1 MPYNVRLP
9 NGRIVENIP
18 DDLSQDVV
26 KQRIFS
32 AFPELA
38 PKPETGFLANV
49 KAGTQGLLGDF
60 GAIGAVANVPG
71 AEEFAAK
78 QREKAAQTA
87 TIADFSD
94 KPFEYVKG
102 LAGRSI
108 PYMVAPVV
116 AAALAPEALV
126 AGTAAGLSLSAAELA
141 AGTAGATQFFGSNIT
156 RQLEG
161 GKSAK
166 DVDIAPALAAAP
178 FQAAL
183 DVFGLKYIPGLR
195 GIFGKAGIELS
206 EKEAEQIVK
215 NGITAGIANKFREYG
230 PVAIKTAGAE
240 GFTEAGQAVLERAQ
254 AGLTIADPEARKE
267 YFDNFVGGA
276 VLGGALSVPGYA
288 IEKSRANQQQ
298 ATQVAQ
304 AAEEARKQKTLATG
318 TAQQQ
323 EMFGTENAGFRLP
336 SEPYRAAEE
345 KEAGQQNRLLQ
356 ITEMRGQFD
365 VLEREMGRLKQQ
377 YETPDISPEQKQ
389 AILTRADEL
398 NTARTDLESQIKKLS
413 KGVEGVERAGAAPEP
428 EQRGL
433 DFDMPAMP
441 RQKTGEGT
449 VLGEKEAQAPGLT
462 PEQADMF
469 REERVKSI
477 QARLNA
483 GQMVT
488 PADTAFLRMTKAE
501 QQAEIAARP
510 TPELYKPE
518 IAAQP
523 TSELYVP
530 EAQPEFQL
538 GQQYTQPAPAVA
550 PAAKARPI
558 TEADFK
564 AMGVAS
570 TNKKLRAAIL
580 GKDLTDP
587 AQRAEVQDTL
597 TDFANNPNRSASI
610 IAKVNNFLS
619 SPTFMDQGEFD
630 FNPPTE
636 PSVKEAEETTDVVES
651 TEPIATANEPSVP
664 VVEQQGA
671 TPAAGIEAPV
681 TGGMGAAPAVTGGP
695 DVGTEAQPPALEETP
710 APAAPAAQDGL
721 FDVKDATKQLM
732 DATGLPFSVAR
743 NLVDTNKNNF
753 DLIDQPTIDSLIAQ
767 TKKPAKKAA
776 KAVEPALTYTP
787 EERKAAESIASK
799 FNGKVIWQDK
809 GLSLVQGF
817 SSATGQPVY
826 MPTKGNQYVSKD
838 IESTLP
844 AGFLTPEEQTRLT
857 KAKKEIENEGKKQH
871 ARNPFPSFAKGN
883 VTVSAG
889 MPKEIA
895 GIIEGWVNLLGIKAN
910 IYITTIDDARVDQDK
925 YTGEFRAIGSSLLN
939 PNAVGT
945 ARKVSDGNYYIT
957 FTGSTSKTSMLETLA
972 HELGHVHE
980 KEVYRNASPELK
992 SSIRNEFDKWLI
1004 ARKGETARQFVN
1016 ALRAKTGAK
1025 QTILHNETGSAEELS
1040 NYWRGFDEWYAD
1052 QVSRWA
1058 TTSEKPISIVE
1069 KFFSR
1074 LGKALRSFFS
1084 KIQNSQ
1090 YLPNETFKQYLETM
1104 HASPEPIVDLA
1115 QGVEGPLAMLRT
1127 TVSESFQKWFGNSVV
1142 RNANGTPKVMYH
1154 GTAQDIEA
1162 FRPKQA
1168 GAIFVTDDPKFADD
1182 YTFMSEDYMAREIL
1196 FSLPAKKIEALSNKA
1211 KAIAKKNGTNSQDE
1225 LDVLLRDM
1233 LPTRRNILPIYVSA
1247 QKPFDYENPEHITE
1261 LSKQISLMGEDR
1273 ADVMRGIWNVIES
1286 PRVQNAIK
1294 AAGFDGFYMYENG
1307 RKNLAVYEPSQI
1319 KSVFNKGTY
1328 DPADSRISYKL
1339 KTAGAE
1345 NLTAEGQ
1352 KAVELN
1358 DRMKG
1363 IANEPEQD
1371 ADKSLVDRI
1380 TLKAQSAKNIPMQFR
1395 QAVVDKAAPVREQLT
1410 NKFNNKVTDSLGEIR
1425 GDIYEAQAQEAAGVA
1440 DQLMQRGGIRIGK
1453 DGLVEVYDRV
1463 DDSGA
1468 ITLDRVFTTIVSD
1481 LGNKLGSS
1489 KQALT
1494 LAHRAFI
1501 AQRANE
1507 LKKNNAVINAQA
1519 DAAEAKGN
1527 KAAAKKLRDQIVG
1540 VRASQEEID
1549 AGLEAMNSFPELRTA
1564 FTVFTKF
1571 NDGIIDFLRDTGRIT
1586 PAQVQEWKE
1595 NIGYVPWTRVEEES
1609 NKLEVSGNLR
1619 TGLVHLSKLPQL
1631 DKEGSSKEIRNVLD
1645 NMVGHTVW
1653 AVKSGLKNRAA
1664 TKTLEQLPS
1673 ANELK
1678 TQAQVDTELKNNK
1691 DRVVFTYKNGERTAY
1706 LLDNPEDMAA
1716 FSSVIDTVG
1725 PVLGFFKASSD
1736 MLRGF
1741 ITHMPTFALSQLSQ
1755 DTMRAMLLS
1764 GVRHPFAVPSKV
1776 MKNFYRALSGNVP
1789 EIEALGITGAY
1800 DAMPDH
1806 VIQRARERHGI
1817 SEKNLWHKAWGK
1829 LEQFSL
1835 AADMAVRA
1843 AIYEQTIAETKSPSM
1858 PEGDRVL
1865 AFHRA
1870 KEYINFKR
1878 SGNGQAV
1885 RMLRHVVPFM
1895 NAYIQ
1900 GMDVL
1905 YRTIQGKGISTADK
1919 KTAILLFATTGAKI
1933 AALSTLYAM
1942 LMGDDDDYKGMDEYE
1957 RDKNFL
1963 IPGTNLKI
1971 PVAPEVG
1978 FLFKVIPERM
1988 YQYISREGTDRPV
2001 DNTTF
2006 LRGMR
2011 DAAISAYGGVNLA
2024 PQLVK
2029 PLIEV
2034 MTNHSFFTGNPIV
2047 GVGMPKEAVLQ
2058 FRENTSELA
2067 KLAGHVGL
2075 SPMKVDY
2082 LMRAYLG
2089 TTGGVLLSVTDAIA
2103 DPNRMGK
2110 PIGRMPLLSTFIND
2124 PSGRG
2129 YKSEFYTFREDV
2141 DRVVESVNMFKR
2153 EGRIEEL
2160 KEYLT
2165 EDKMKLYAMKGIVGK
2180 VEDYLSVL
2188 RRHRNIVAND
2198 PDMSGEEKRAKVDEI
2213 IATEKNLLMAYNLP
2227 RMKVMAGM

>member
-1 MPYNVRLP
+1 MATRYEQIIANVQSMVNQGAP
-9 NGRIVENIP
+9 
-18 DDLSQDVV
+18 SQDIDGYLSVEGL
-26 KQRIFS
+26 S
-32 AFPELA
+32 ASQFKKLA
-38 PKPETGFLANV
+38 
-49 KAGTQGLLGDF
+49 AGPT
-60 GAIGAVANVPG
+60 IGGQTKEFFKGIVPG
-71 AEEFAAK
+71 AVGLGE
-78 QREKAAQTA
+78 TA
-87 TIADFSD
+87 VT
-94 KPFEYVKG
+94 G
-102 LAGRSI
+102 
-108 PYMVAPVV
+108 
-116 AAALAPEALV
+116 AAALLPEEMEQGV
-126 AGTAAGLSLSAAELA
+126 
-141 AGTAGATQFFGSNIT
+141 
-156 RQLEG
+156 R
-161 GKSAK
+161 
-166 DVDIAPALAAAP
+166 
-178 FQAAL
+178 
-183 DVFGLKYIPGLR
+183 KYVG
-195 GIFGKAGIELS
+195 E
-206 EKEAEQIVK
+206 
-215 NGITAGIANKFREYG
+215 
-230 PVAIKTAGAE
+230 KTAGVKKAFAPE
-240 GFTEAGQAVLERAQ
+240 LGYEDTVGRKLGEAFGSTVPFFALGPLGAAGRAVG
-254 AGLTIADPEARKE
+254 AGVGVAAGAGEAR
-267 YFDNFVGGA
+267 
-276 VLGGALSVPGYA
+276 
-288 IEKSRANQQQ
+288 
-298 ATQVAQ
+298 Q
-304 AAEEARKQKTLATG
+304 AAEAAGVTGEERG
-318 TAQQQ
+318 TATLLGAPTGLLDILAPQIKGFKSVLTTAAARGGVEGLTEAAQKVAQNLIAKGVYNPEQPIVVGAGEEGAYGAGVGALASLIVDMTLGRRTRGAGVTQPTTGAQAPGAPIPATAQQ

-336 SEPYRAAEE
+336 PESYRAAEE
-345 KEAGQQNRLLQ
+345 KEAGQQNRLFQ
-356 ITEMRGQFD
+356 TTEMRGQFD

-389 AILTRADEL
+389 AILARADEL
-398 NTARTDLESQIKKLS
+398 NVARTDLESQIKKLS
-413 KGVEGVERAGAAPEP
+413 KGVEGAERAGAAPEP

-433 DFDMPAMP
+433 DFGMPEMP
-441 RQKTGEGT
+441 RQKTGEGV
-449 VLGEKEAQAPGLT
+449 VLGGKEAQAPGLT

-477 QARLNA
+477 QERLNA

-538 GQQYTQPAPAVA
+538 GQQYVQPAPAVA
-550 PAAKARPI
+550 PTVKARPI

-619 SPTFMDQGEFD
+619 SPTFMDQGAFD

-636 PSVKEAEETTDVVES
+636 PSVKKAEETTDVVES
-651 TEPIATANEPSVP
+651 TEPIAATSEPSVP
-664 VVEQQGA
+664 VVEQQGI
-671 TPAAGIEAPV
+671 TPTAGIEAPV
-681 TGGMGAAPAVTGGP
+681 AGGMGVAPAVTGGAA
-695 DVGTEAQPPALEETP
+695 VGTETQPVTLEEAPATP
-710 APAAPAAQDGL
+710 APAPAPTAQDGL

-743 NLVDTNKNNF
+743 NLIDTNKNNF
-753 DLIDQPTIDSLIAQ
+753 DLIDQPTLDSLIAQ

-787 EERKAAESIASK
+787 EERKTAESIASK
-799 FNGKVIWQDK
+799 FNGKIVWQNK

-817 SSATGQPVY
+817 SGATGQPVY

-838 IESTLP
+838 IETTLP
-844 AGFLTPEEQTRLT
+844 TGFLTPDEQATLT
-857 KAKKEIENEGKKQH
+857 KAKKEIENEGKKRH
-871 ARNPFPSFAKGN
+871 ARTPFPSFDKGN

-889 MPKEIA
+889 VPKEIA
-895 GIIEGWVNLLGIKAN
+895 GIIEGWVNLLGMKTN

-972 HELGHVHE
+972 HELGHIHE

-1058 TTSEKPISIVE
+1058 TTSDKPISIVE

-1084 KIQNSQ
+1084 KVQNSQ
-1090 YLPNETFKQYLETM
+1090 YLANETFKQYLETV
-1104 HASPEPIVDLA
+1104 HASPEPIVNLTQD
-1115 QGVEGPLAMLRT
+1115 VTGPKAMLRT

-1142 RNANGTPKVMYH
+1142 QNANGTPKVMYH

-1168 GAIFVTDDPKFADD
+1168 GAIFVTGDPKFAES
-1182 YTFMSEDYMAREIL
+1182 FSGLSEDYMIREVLSKMPKEQREDL
-1196 FSLPAKKIEALSNKA
+1196 FRKADKIAE
-1211 KAIAKKNGTNSQDE
+1211 KNGTSGNDE
-1225 LDVLLRDM
+1225 LNNLVRQM
-1233 LPTRRNILPIYVSA
+1233 LPSSANILPVYVSA
-1247 QKPFDYENPEHITE
+1247 QKPFDYENSEHITE
-1261 LSKQISLMGEDR
+1261 LSKQIPLMGEDR
-1273 ADVMRGIWNVIES
+1273 ADIMRGSWGAIES
-1286 PRVQNAIK
+1286 KRIQDAIK
-1294 AAGFDGFYMYENG
+1294 TAGFDGFYIREG
-1307 RKNLAVYEPSQI
+1307 GTKNLAVYEPSQI

-1339 KTAGAE
+1339 KATEAE
-1345 NLTAEGQ
+1345 NITAEGQ
-1352 KAVELN
+1352 KAIELN

-1410 NKFNNKVTDSLGEIR
+1410 TKFNNKVTDSLGEIR

-1481 LGNKLGSS
+1481 LGTKLGSS

-1507 LKKNNAVINAQA
+1507 LNKNNAAIRAQA

-1527 KAAAKKLRDQIVG
+1527 KVAAKKLRDQIVG

-1549 AGLEAMNSFPELRTA
+1549 AGLEAMDSFPELRTA

-1571 NDGIIDFLRDTGRIT
+1571 NNGIIDFLRDTGRIT

-1678 TQAQVDTELKNNK
+1678 TQDQVDTELKNNK

-1725 PVLGFFKASSD
+1725 PVLGAFKASSD

-1741 ITHMPTFALSQLSQ
+1741 ITRMPTFALSQLSQ

-1764 GVRHPFAVPSKV
+1764 GVRHPFAIPSKV

-1817 SEKNLWHKAWGK
+1817 SEKNLWHKAWSK

-1885 RMLRHVVPFM
+1885 RILRHVVPFM

-2011 DAAISAYGGVNLA
+2011 DAAVSAYGGVNLA

-2029 PLIEV
+2029 PLVEV

-2047 GVGMPKEAVLQ
+2047 GVGMPRDAVLQ

-2067 KLAGHVGL
+2067 KLAAHVGL

-2103 DPNRMGK
+2103 DPNRMSK

-2227 RMKVMAGM
+2227 KMKVMAGM

>member
-1 MPYNVRLP
+1 MATRYEQIIANVQSMVNQGAP
-9 NGRIVENIP
+9 
-18 DDLSQDVV
+18 SQDIDGYLSVEGL
-26 KQRIFS
+26 S
-32 AFPELA
+32 ASQFKKLA
-38 PKPETGFLANV
+38 
-49 KAGTQGLLGDF
+49 AGPTIGGQTKEFFKGV
-60 GAIGAVANVPG
+60 IPGAVG
-71 AEEFAAK
+71 LGE
-78 QREKAAQTA
+78 TA
-87 TIADFSD
+87 IT
-94 KPFEYVKG
+94 G
-102 LAGRSI
+102 
-108 PYMVAPVV
+108 
-116 AAALAPEALV
+116 AAALLPEEMEQGV
-126 AGTAAGLSLSAAELA
+126 
-141 AGTAGATQFFGSNIT
+141 
-156 RQLEG
+156 R
-161 GKSAK
+161 
-166 DVDIAPALAAAP
+166 
-178 FQAAL
+178 
-183 DVFGLKYIPGLR
+183 KYVG
-195 GIFGKAGIELS
+195 E
-206 EKEAEQIVK
+206 
-215 NGITAGIANKFREYG
+215 
-230 PVAIKTAGAE
+230 KTAGVKKAFAPE
-240 GFTEAGQAVLERAQ
+240 LGYEDTVGRKFGEAFGSTVPFFALGPFGAAGRAVG
-254 AGLTIADPEARKE
+254 AGLGVAAGAGEAR
-267 YFDNFVGGA
+267 
-276 VLGGALSVPGYA
+276 
-288 IEKSRANQQQ
+288 
-298 ATQVAQ
+298 Q
-304 AAEEARKQKTLATG
+304 AAETAGVTGEARGTATLLGAPTGLLDILAPQIKGFKSVLTTAAARGGVEGLTEAAQKVAQNLIAKGIYNPEQPIVVGAGEEGAYGAGVGALASLIVDMTLGRRTRGGGGGTG
-318 TAQQQ
+318 TQPPGAPIPATAQQ
-323 EMFGTENAGFRLP
+323 EMFGTENAGFKLP

-345 KEAGQQNRLLQ
+345 KEAGQQNRLFQ

-365 VLEREMGRLKQQ
+365 VLEREMERLKQQ
-377 YETPDISPEQKQ
+377 YETPGILPEQKQ

-398 NTARTDLESQIKKLS
+398 NAARTDLESQIKKLS
-413 KGVEGVERAGAAPEP
+413 KGTEGAERAGAAPEP
-428 EQRGL
+428 EQREL

-441 RQKTGEGT
+441 RQKTGEGA

-462 PEQADMF
+462 PEQANMF

-510 TPELYKPE
+510 TPELYTPE
-518 IAAQP
+518 ITTQP

-530 EAQPEFQL
+530 EAQSEFQL

-550 PAAKARPI
+550 PTAEARPV

-587 AQRAEVQDTL
+587 AQRAEVQDIL

-619 SPTFMDQGEFD
+619 SPTFMDQGEFN

-671 TPAAGIEAPV
+671 TPTAGIEAPV
-681 TGGMGAAPAVTGGP
+681 TSGMGAAPTATGEL
-695 DVGTEAQPPALEETP
+695 DVGAE
-710 APAAPAAQDGL
+710 
-721 FDVKDATKQLM
+721 V
-732 DATGLPFSVAR
+732 
-743 NLVDTNKNNF
+743 
-753 DLIDQPTIDSLIAQ
+753 QPT
-767 TKKPAKKAA
+767 
-776 KAVEPALTYTP
+776 ALTTQLQQLVSGWDRSNRNSRSM
-787 EERKAAESIASK
+787 EWMAGAAESNPSFSAVEQEGANIPAH
-799 FNGKVIWQDK
+799 GMAKVATLGQAVKDLVSLLTGGIDTTRTLYYDSLTNPRAGAGAGAGTGTAGGVAYRDGPFIITFRK
-809 GLSLVQGF
+809 GL
-817 SSATGQPVY
+817 TGQPTSADVTGVLVNPANAELVAPLQQMFPNLTVRSY
-826 MPTKGNQYVSKD
+826 DNVADVVAAKGRKPGTAVSAEESTEGNQPPKRGLYREREESVAPGEGMRKEDVQRIVDD
-838 IESTLP
+838 ISAQWENAPKINVVQDIQELP
-844 AGFLTPEEQTRLT
+844 EKLYQQMARDNAFDAPGLYDPNT
-857 KAKKEIENEGKKQH
+857 K
-871 ARNPFPSFAKGN
+871 
-883 VTVSAG
+883 TVYL
-889 MPKEIA
+889 IA
-895 GIIEGWVNLLGIKAN
+895 DNIKN
-910 IYITTIDDARVDQDK
+910 RTDA
-925 YTGEFRAIGSSLLN
+925 AL
-939 PNAVGT
+939 
-945 ARKVSDGNYYIT
+945 
-957 FTGSTSKTSMLETLA
+957 TLA
-972 HELGHVHE
+972 HESLGHYGLQSILGYTYDKTMDDIYAGNAKIRELADKKITKGLNQRTAVEEVLAEMAEKNVSNSAVQRVMNAIRQWLRKIGVPFNSVTDNEVRALLANANRFVHGG
-980 KEVYRNASPELK
+980 RFRA
-992 SSIRNEFDKWLI
+992 
-1004 ARKGETARQFVN
+1004 GE
-1016 ALRAKTGAK
+1016 
-1025 QTILHNETGSAEELS
+1025 
-1040 NYWRGFDEWYAD
+1040 
-1052 QVSRWA
+1052 
-1058 TTSEKPISIVE
+1058 
-1069 KFFSR
+1069 
-1074 LGKALRSFFS
+1074 
-1084 KIQNSQ
+1084 
-1090 YLPNETFKQYLETM
+1090 
-1104 HASPEPIVDLA
+1104 
-1115 QGVEGPLAMLRT
+1115 
-1127 TVSESFQKWFGNSVV
+1127 ESFGNQPLYREGAFNRWFGNSVV

-1168 GAIFVTDDPKFADD
+1168 GAIFVTDNPQFAEGFA
-1182 YTFMSEDYMAREIL
+1182 YGSEGYMQDRPEQFFTQKQITQ
-1196 FSLPAKKIEALSNKA
+1196 FRKEAE
-1211 KAIAKKNGTNSQDE
+1211 AIAKREGTNLRDE
-1225 LDVLLRDM
+1225 LGRIFAENM
-1233 LPTRRNILPIYVSA
+1233 PSGPNILPVYVSA
-1247 QKPFDYENPEHITE
+1247 QKPFDYENPEHIAE

-1273 ADVMRGIWNVIES
+1273 ADVMRGSWGAIES
-1286 PRVQNAIK
+1286 PRIQDAIK
-1294 AAGFDGFYMYENG
+1294 AAGFDGFYIYEGG
-1307 RKNLAVYEPSQI
+1307 RKNLAVYKSSQI

-1328 DPADSRISYKL
+1328 DPADKRILYR
-1339 KTAGAE
+1339 TREE

-1410 NKFNNKVTDSLGEIR
+1410 DKFNNKVTDSLGEIR

-1507 LKKNNAVINAQA
+1507 LNKNNAVIKTQA

-1678 TQAQVDTELKNNK
+1678 TQDQVDTELKNNK

-1725 PVLGFFKASSD
+1725 PVLGAFKASSD

-1764 GVRHPFAVPSKV
+1764 GVRHPFAIPSKV
-1776 MKNFYRALSGNVP
+1776 MKNFYRALSNNVP

-1865 AFHRA
+1865 AFYRA

-1885 RMLRHVVPFM
+1885 RILRHVVPFM

-2029 PLIEV
+2029 PLVEV

-2047 GVGMPKEAVLQ
+2047 GVGMPKEAALQ

-2067 KLAGHVGL
+2067 KLAAHVGL

-2089 TTGGVLLSVTDAIA
+2089 TTGGVLLSVTDAVA

-2188 RRHRNIVAND
+2188 RRHRNIIAND